1 MASLT
6 CIMCP
11 VGCEIEYEKKGNEM
25 GFSGYAC
32 KRGLLYAQKEVVSPE
47 RVVTSLVPLENGKVV
62 SCKTD
67 GLIPKNLIFNVL
79 KEIKKLKHTLPVKE
93 GDILIE
99 NVLDTN
105 VNIVAT
111 SSRAKC

>member
-11 VGCEIEYEKKGNEM
+11 VGCEIEYDEKTEKLD
-25 GFSGYAC
+25 FSGYAC

-47 RVVTSLVPLENGKVV
+47 RVVTSLVPLETGKVV

-67 GLIPKNLIFNVL
+67 GLIPKSLIFNIL
-79 KEIKKLKHTLPVKE
+79 KEIKKLKLALPVKE

-99 NVLDTN
+99 NVLGTN

-111 SSRAKC
+111 SSRE